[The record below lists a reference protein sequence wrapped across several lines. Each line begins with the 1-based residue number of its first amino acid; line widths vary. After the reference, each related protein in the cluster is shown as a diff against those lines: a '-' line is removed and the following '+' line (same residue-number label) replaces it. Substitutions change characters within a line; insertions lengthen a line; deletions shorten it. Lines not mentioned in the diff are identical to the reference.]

1 MLGENLRCSEIC
13 NQVCRRFGT
22 EDCCQYCPERVKKL
36 CHKFQLC
43 KRKECLCS
51 DTDTL
56 LMAAF
61 ADGDEIA
68 FSDLYH
74 RNLEWARKLA
84 FKFLGNWQDACDL
97 AQEAFLKIIANRDCW
112 KPEAKFKTWFH
123 RIVVNLSL
131 KWRKLSAEVPLLNEF
146 GETNDL
152 TDDVKM
158 LPSVE
163 SPEANLLA
171 AEQEELLKI
180 ALDRLPERQRRAL
193 ILWSQGASYRQI
205 AQHLGCSISA
215 VETLLHRAKK
225 NLRKILD
232 AAND

>member
-1 MLGENLRCSEIC
+1 MLGEDLRCSEIC
-13 NQVCRRFGT
+13 NQVCHRFGT
-22 EDCCQYCPERVKKL
+22 EDCCQYCPERVREL
-36 CHKFQLC
+36 CRKFQLC
-43 KRKECLCS
+43 KGGECLCS

-68 FSDLYH
+68 FCDLYR

-97 AQEAFLKIIANRDCW
+97 AQEAFLRVIANRDRW

-131 KWRKLSAEVPLLNEF
+131 KRRNFPVEVESLDEFDETKGSA
-146 GETNDL
+146 GEIRL
-152 TDDVKM
+152 TPV
-158 LPSVE
+158 VE
-163 SPEANLLA
+163 SPETNLLA
-171 AEQEELLKI
+171 AEQMRLLQLAI
-180 ALDRLPERQRRAL
+180 ESLPKRQRQAL
-193 ILWSQGASYRQI
+193 VLWSQGASYQQI
-205 AQHLGCSISA
+205 AQHLGCSLSA
-215 VETLLHRAKK
+215 VETLLHRAKR